1 MLYDNKKKRYGVI
14 MVLIIILI
22 ALVPFLLGMN
32 PYNVVKSVCTRLYWQ
47 SIYARNGL
55 SVTQNGTY
63 FGLRDHDSTILDT
76 KYTQFEN
83 LDKKGNYI
91 AAKQIGERDSES
103 EIWVIYNLDKRKFVF
118 ENTYSF
124 CIAEIKTIDDK
135 QFKLINSDGRHFA
148 TLRLP
153 GFYGEEYCDEITIV
167 PHFSEAST
175 PVETFIQSGSA
186 EPTPPED
193 EYWKEM
199 YTSNPIAYTLLFRVS
214 NMAGEECSPAN
225 DLNFAKA
232 VEYYVDKD
240 AHYKGN
246 LDKALGEI
254 GSIVEILGAGNTGTM
269 TACAE
274 YGRLLSNLRMS
285 VCYSDII
292 GEYPLYKEE
301 YIAWHNLIEAI
312 AYYSDYIC
320 ENGDWYQCK
329 AMDDEFEKASWFS
342 TRLSQ
347 LEKER
352 KIMAGMVSYTASSDS
367 LKTLT
372 DVLRISE
379 KYYSPKAP
387 EYYHPMWY
395 EIRPAVEAWL
405 EVRDKIADSLSAD
418 RAKSYREQ
426 TKEVTDWIY
435 GLIKSKDDFY
445 FVPALPR

>member
-1 MLYDNKKKRYGVI
+1 MFYDNRKKWYCAI
-14 MVLIIILI
+14 TVLIIIAL
-22 ALVPFLLGMN
+22 ALVPFLLYMN
-32 PYNVVKSVCTRLYWQ
+32 PYAVVKSACTRLYWQ
-47 SIYARNGL
+47 SKYASNGL
-55 SVTQNGTY
+55 FVTHNGTY
-63 FGLRDHDSTILDT
+63 FGLRDLSGTILDT

-83 LDKKGNYI
+83 LDKRGNYI
-91 AAKQIGERDSES
+91 AAKQIGERDPEL

-118 ENTYSF
+118 ENTRSF
-124 CIAEIKTIDDK
+124 CIAEIKSIDDK
-135 QFKLINSDGRHFA
+135 RFRLINQDGRYFA

-153 GFYGEEYCDEITIV
+153 GFYGDKYCDEITIV

-199 YTSNPIAYTLLFRVS
+199 YTSSPVAYTMLYRMS

-240 AHYKGN
+240 THYKGN

-274 YGRLLSNLRMS
+274 YDRLLSNLRMS

-292 GEYPLYKEE
+292 DEYPFYKEE
-301 YIAWHNLIEAI
+301 YIAWHNLIEVI
-312 AYYSDYIC
+312 AYYSDYIY

-342 TRLSQ
+342 SRLSQ
-347 LEKER
+347 LEEEKG
-352 KIMAGMVSYTASSDS
+352 IMAGTVSYTASSDS
-367 LKTLT
+367 LKTLS
-372 DVLRISE
+372 DILRISE

-387 EYYHPMWY
+387 GYYHPMWY

-405 EVRDKIADSLSAD
+405 EVRDKIADSLSED
-418 RAKSYREQ
+418 REKSYREQ
-426 TKEVTDWIY
+426 TKDVTDWMY
-435 GLIKSKDDFY
+435 GLIKSKDVSY

>member
-14 MVLIIILI
+14 IVLIIILV
-22 ALVPFLLGMN
+22 AFVPFLLGLN
-32 PYNVVKSVCTRLYWQ
+32 PYTVVKSACTRLYWQ

-63 FGLRDHDSTILDT
+63 FGLQYQDSTILDT

-91 AAKQIGERDSES
+91 AAKQIGERDTES

-118 ENTYSF
+118 ANTYSF
-124 CIAEIKTIDDK
+124 CIAEIKSIDDK
-135 QFKLINSDGRHFA
+135 QFRLINPDGRYFA

-175 PVETFIQSGSA
+175 PVETFVQSGSA

-193 EYWKEM
+193 DYWKEM
-199 YTSNPIAYTLLFRVS
+199 YTSNPIAYTMLYRMS

-225 DLNFAKA
+225 DLNFVKA

-254 GSIVEILGAGNTGTM
+254 DSIVEILGAGNTGTM

-274 YGRLLSNLRMS
+274 YERLLSNLRMS

-292 GEYPLYKEE
+292 DEYSFYKEE

-312 AYYSDYIC
+312 AYYSDYIS

-329 AMDDEFEKASWFS
+329 AMDYEFEKAGWFS
-342 TRLSQ
+342 SRLSK
-347 LEKER
+347 LEEEKE
-352 KIMAGMVSYTASSDS
+352 IMAGMVSYTASSDS

-395 EIRPAVEAWL
+395 EIQPAVKAWFG
-405 EVRDKIADSLSAD
+405 VREKIAESLSKN
-418 RAKSYREQ
+418 RGKSYREQ
-426 TKEVTDWIY
+426 TKVVTDWIY
-435 GLIKSKDDFY
+435 GLIESKDDFY